1 MHDDILQPH
10 GVDLNMQNHVFSF
23 TNEMEFEIG
32 GGEPNNIKGCIWPYN
47 RGSLIFKTS
56 YRVKDSLVWKM
67 PIK

>member
-1 MHDDILQPH
+1 
-10 GVDLNMQNHVFSF
+10 MQNHVFSF